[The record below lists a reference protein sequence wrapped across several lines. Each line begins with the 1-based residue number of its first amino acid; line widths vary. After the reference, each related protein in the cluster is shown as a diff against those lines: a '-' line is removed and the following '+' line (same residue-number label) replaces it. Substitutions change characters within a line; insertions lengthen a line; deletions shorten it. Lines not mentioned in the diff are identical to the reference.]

1 MIAKAITDTLAQGL
15 NFGAPTRHEIA
26 LSAEIRKRFPAMELL
41 RFCNSGTEANLL
53 ALATARAVTGKDAM
67 LDLQWRLSRLAV
79 LFQPWRI
86 AAQHADA
93 GGDLDLQ

>member
-1 MIAKAITDTLAQGL
+1 M
-15 NFGAPTRHEIA
+15 
-26 LSAEIRKRFPAMELL
+26 

-53 ALATARAVTGKDAM
+53 ALATARAVTGKDAIM
-67 LDLQWRLSRLAV
+67 IFNGAYHGS
-79 LFQPWRI
+79 LFYFSHGAI